1 MQETLKS
8 QGRLS
13 AAISVFGL
21 QQVQTAVESADTN
34 ESVKKLREVIDAM
47 VAAVSAKIDEF
58 AAPVSPDP
66 EGR

>member
-47 VAAVSAKIDEF
+47 AAAVSAKIDEF
-58 AAPVSPDP
+58 AAPVSPDS